1 MDIKTKALS
10 SARWTSFAMLSKAVI
25 MLLQMSVMARLLSK
39 SDFGMMAM
47 LTSIASIAQIFADFG
62 ISNAIIHK
70 QNIDQKTLSSLY
82 WLNVVSGALIMVFI
96 IILAPQ
102 IAFLYKEARLTNLLY
117 LLSLTFFVL
126 ALSQQIKVN
135 AEKKLLFNKIAIVE
149 VSAASASLIAS
160 TYFAYTG
167 WGVYAL
173 VFGLLVNS
181 ISLTILFWMLLSNGW
196 RPLIRLKL
204 TEVSEFLKFGIY
216 MIGSNFVNAINTQ
229 LDIFIGGKV
238 LGAAELGRYAVPKDL
253 AYRIAM
259 IINPI
264 VTRIGLP
271 LMATANGDKTFLKR
285 VYLKTLLMVTSIN
298 FPIYSFLYIFS
309 GEIITIML
317 GEKWLD
323 TQDLLKIFA
332 VWGAIRSTGNPSGS
346 LVLSVG
352 RADMQFWWGVGTL
365 LVSAPIFVFG
375 SYYGTEAMAYSL
387 LLGMLLMP
395 LPMWFFLIKPICHAE
410 FKEYF
415 FVLSK
420 PILPTVITCVLVF
433 KVKLLIINPYLSLLL
448 GGLLGLI
455 SYTLLSRYLNSEWF
469 KTITELFF
477 GQKKR

>member
-10 SARWTSFAMLSKAVI
+10 SARWTSFAMLTKALI
-25 MLLQMSVMARLLSK
+25 MLLQMAVMARLLSK

-82 WLNVVSGALIMVFI
+82 WLNVFCGAGVMLLIV
-96 IILAPQ
+96 ILAPQ
-102 IAFLYKEARLTNLLY
+102 IASLYKETRLTNLLY
-117 LLSLTFFVL
+117 LLSLTFFIL

-135 AEKKLLFNKIAIVE
+135 AEKKMLFNKIAIVE
-149 VSAASASLIAS
+149 VAAAFAGLIAAI
-160 TYFAYTG
+160 YFAYTG

-173 VFGLLVNS
+173 VFSLLVS
-181 ISLTILFWMLLSNGW
+181 STVLTILFWMLLSNGW
-196 RPLIRLKL
+196 YPLLRLKFA
-204 TEVSEFLKFGIY
+204 EVAEFLKFGVY

-229 LDIFIGGKV
+229 LDIFIGGKL
-238 LGAAELGRYAVPKDL
+238 LGATELGRYSVPKDL
-253 AYRIAM
+253 SFRIAM

-271 LMATANGDKTFLKR
+271 LMATANGDKDFLKK

-309 GEIITIML
+309 GEIINIML
-317 GEKWLD
+317 GEKWMD
-323 TQDLLKIFA
+323 TQGLLQIFA
-332 VWGAIRSTGNPSGS
+332 IWGAIRSTGNPSGS

-365 LVSAPIFVFG
+365 LVSAPLFIFG
-375 SYYGTEAMAYSL
+375 SYYGTNALAYSL
-387 LLGMLLMP
+387 LIGMILMP
-395 LPMWFFLIKPICHAE
+395 IPMWFFLIKPICDAG

-415 FVLSK
+415 AVLSK
-420 PILPTVITCVLVF
+420 PLLPTIITCAVVF
-433 KVKLLIINPYLSLLL
+433 KVKALISSPYLSLFV

-455 SYTLLSRYLNSEWF
+455 SYTLLSKYLNIEWF
-469 KTITELFF
+469 RTISELIF